1 MTGRR
6 RTSEWGTEPQ
16 PEGLAQA
23 ARRQRRA
30 GFADVRLWA
39 AVLLLAGSAALGAWA
54 LRSDEATVTVWRA
67 TRDLSVGAPA
77 VALEPV
83 QLDAALAAAGYLGP
97 ADDLSGVLRWPVA
110 AGELLPRGSV
120 ASAQAAST
128 RRVTVPVD
136 PLHAP
141 VGLQAG
147 DLVDAWVTPRSD
159 AGAVTVDA
167 GLVLSGVAVAAVS
180 ADGLGLGGEL
190 GIVLDVPEAE
200 VPRLVA
206 AARAGL
212 LDLVAVPAGSQEP
225 DL

>member
-1 MTGRR
+1 MSGPR
-6 RTSEWGTEPQ
+6 RTNRWGAEPQ
-16 PEGLAQA
+16 PEGRSPA
-23 ARRQRRA
+23 ATRQRRA
-30 GFADVRLWA
+30 GLADVRLWA

-54 LRSDEATVTVWRA
+54 LRADEETVTVWRA
-67 TRDLSVGAPA
+67 TRDLSVGAAA
-77 VALEPV
+77 VDLETV
-83 QLDAALAAAGYLGP
+83 EIDATLAAAGYLGP
-97 ADDLSGVLRWPVA
+97 ADDVSGALRWPVS

-120 ASAQAAST
+120 AGDQAPST

-159 AGAVTVDA
+159 AGASTVDA

-180 ADGLGLGGEL
+180 ADGVGLGGEL
-190 GIVLDVPEAE
+190 GIVLDVPVAD
-200 VPRLVA
+200 VPRVVA
-206 AARAGL
+206 AARGGL